1 MVTCVSVL
9 SIPLLLLLSALGP
22 DISCQASEVFTA
34 INDIGQAVAAGR
46 LLADELKGYLVREED
61 RIHRLRGIIDR
72 LENATHIYSSLSEDE
87 LEEEERVANPVSV
100 FLTIIQM
107 ASDWSKELSTLFG
120 ESAELNEEAP
130 ERSTQ
135 DEASPS
141 QYDEFD
147 SRRSMYL
154 RLKWYSEMLPGTKD
168 IDGATDA
175 ILRLQQTY
183 DIPASAVADG
193 HILQMSESPKLSDYQ
208 CFLLGKYAY
217 DHGQYAR
224 AEEWFRLVLKRIDT
238 GNSIRGNPQT
248 EEIFPL
254 PLEGVLDYLQYS
266 VGRRGHYRE
275 AMEITQR
282 LLKENPNN
290 ENALKS
296 LRFYESE
303 LVRLHGGEPLPSAE
317 ERTTQEDSEVAV
329 YERLCRTVNTSA
341 VRDPRLICHLTV
353 PHPYFLV
360 APVKEEIMQVE
371 PPIVLWHDFVT
382 EKEVE
387 HIQEIARPR
396 LRRATVRNP
405 VSGKLET
412 APYRIT
418 KNVWLPNDLTPIIK
432 SINKRIEFATGL
444 SMEDSEELQV
454 ANYGLGGHYAPH
466 FDHARR
472 RELDAYERKHGN
484 RIATFMVYLTNVQAG
499 GATVFT
505 RTGARVQPVERAAV
519 FWYNLLR
526 SGDGDVRSRH
536 AACPV
541 LAGSKWVMN
550 KWIRERGQEFLR
562 PCLPYRDVPDPTD
575 VDL

>member
-1 MVTCVSVL
+1 MTCVSVL
-9 SIPLLLLLSALGP
+9 YLPLLLLSLTAIGP
-22 DISCQASEVFTA
+22 NISCHASEVFTA
-34 INDIGQAVAAGR
+34 LNDIGQAVAAGR

-61 RIHRLRGIIDR
+61 RIQRLRGMIDR
-72 LENATHIYSSLSEDE
+72 LENATQIYSALTNNE
-87 LEEEERVANPVSV
+87 LDEERVANPVSV

-120 ESAELNEEAP
+120 ESGSASEE
-130 ERSTQ
+130 ESDSSTQ
-135 DEASPS
+135 KDAPLS

-147 SRRSMYL
+147 SRRSMFL

-193 HILQMSESPKLSDYQ
+193 HIINMSESPKLSDYQ

-224 AEEWFRLVLKRIDT
+224 AEEWFRLLLKRIET
-238 GNSIRGNPQT
+238 GNSIQGSPQT
-248 EEIFPL
+248 VEIFPL

-275 AMEITQR
+275 ALELTKRI
-282 LLKENPNN
+282 LKENPNN
-290 ENALKS
+290 ENALRS
-296 LRFYESE
+296 LQFYESE
-303 LVRLHGGEPLPSAE
+303 LVRLHGGEPLPSEEE
-317 ERTTQEDSEVAV
+317 ERSDEDTELAV
-329 YERLCRTVNTSA
+329 YQRLCRTVNTSA
-341 VRDPRLICHLTV
+341 VRDPQLICHLII

-382 EKEVE
+382 AAEVE
-387 HIQEIARPR
+387 HIQNIARPR

-405 VSGKLET
+405 ISGKLET

-418 KNVWLPNDLTPIIK
+418 KNVWLPDNLTPVTK
-432 SINKRIEFATGL
+432 SINKRIELVTGL
-444 SMEDSEELQV
+444 SMEESEELQV

-484 RIATFMVYLTNVQAG
+484 RIATFMVYLTNVPAG

-519 FWYNLLR
+519 FWYNLHR

-550 KWIRERGQEFLR
+550 KWIRERGQEFR
-562 PCLPYRDVPDPTD
+562 HPCLLYRDVPDLTD
-575 VDL
+575 EDL

>member
-1 MVTCVSVL
+1 MTA
-9 SIPLLLLLSALGP
+9 IGP
-22 DISCQASEVFTA
+22 DISCHASEVFTA
-34 INDIGQAVAAGR
+34 LNDIGQAVAAGR

-61 RIHRLRGIIDR
+61 RIQRLRGMIDR
-72 LENATHIYSSLSEDE
+72 LENATQIYSALTNNE
-87 LEEEERVANPVSV
+87 LDEERVANPVSV

-120 ESAELNEEAP
+120 ESGSASEE
-130 ERSTQ
+130 ESDSSTQ
-135 DEASPS
+135 KDAPLS

-147 SRRSMYL
+147 SRRSMFL

-193 HILQMSESPKLSDYQ
+193 HIINMSESPKLSDYQ

-224 AEEWFRLVLKRIDT
+224 AEEWFRLLLKRIET
-238 GNSIRGNPQT
+238 GNSIQGSPQT
-248 EEIFPL
+248 VEIFPL

-275 AMEITQR
+275 ALELTKRI
-282 LLKENPNN
+282 LKEKRSD
-290 ENALKS
+290 EDT
-296 LRFYESE
+296 E
-303 LVRLHGGEPLPSAE
+303 L
-317 ERTTQEDSEVAV
+317 AV
-329 YERLCRTVNTSA
+329 YQRLCRTVNTSA
-341 VRDPRLICHLTV
+341 VRDPQLICHLII

-382 EKEVE
+382 AAEVE
-387 HIQEIARPR
+387 HIQNIARPR

-405 VSGKLET
+405 ISGKLET

-418 KNVWLPNDLTPIIK
+418 KNAIHRRSQISKLVRFFSTWLPDNLTPVTK
-432 SINKRIEFATGL
+432 SINKRIELVTGL
-444 SMEDSEELQV
+444 SMEESEELQV

-466 FDHARR
+466 FDHAR
-472 RELDAYERKHGN
+472 
-484 RIATFMVYLTNVQAG
+484 LTNVPAG

-519 FWYNLLR
+519 FWYNLHR

-550 KWIRERGQEFLR
+550 KWIRERGQEFR
-562 PCLPYRDVPDPTD
+562 HPCLLYRDVPDLTD
-575 VDL
+575 EDL